1 MSKLAVVL
9 LSGGMDS
16 AVTAA
21 IAKEQGYDIACLH
34 LNYGQK
40 TQERELKQFNK
51 LCDQFQAVSRLV
63 TDVRFLSQI
72 GGSSLTDEKI
82 EITYADLDSK
92 EIPSSYVPFRNANIL
107 AIATSWAEVIG
118 AEALFI
124 GAVYEDSSGY
134 PDTRREFFEAFE
146 KVIATGTKPSTQ
158 IKIKTPIIDMNK
170 DEIIRKGQE
179 LNVPFSET
187 WSCYKNNDVACG
199 KCDSCGLRLRAFSR
213 VGMEDPID
221 YK

>member
-34 LNYGQK
+34 LNYGQR

-51 LCDQFQAVSRLV
+51 LCDEFGAVSRLV

-82 EITYADLDSK
+82 EITDADLDSE
-92 EIPSSYVPFRNANIL
+92 EIPTSYVPFRNANIL

-146 KVIATGTKPSTQ
+146 QVIANGTKPSTQ
-158 IKIKTPIIDMNK
+158 IKIETPIIDMNK

-187 WSCYKNNDVACG
+187 WSCYRNNDVACG
-199 KCDSCGLRLRAFSR
+199 KCDSCGLRLRAFDR
-213 VGMEDPID
+213 VGMEDPIG
-221 YK
+221 YV

>member
-40 TQERELKQFNK
+40 TQERELKQFHK
-51 LCDQFQAVSRLV
+51 LCDEFQAVSRLV

-82 EITYADLDSK
+82 EITDANLDSD
-92 EIPSSYVPFRNANIL
+92 EIPNSYVPFRNANIL

-134 PDTRREFFEAFE
+134 PDTRKEFFEAFE

-158 IKIKTPIIDMNK
+158 IKIETPIIDMNK
-170 DEIIRKGQE
+170 DEIIKRGIE
-179 LNVPFSET
+179 LDVPFSET
-187 WSCYKNNDVACG
+187 WSCYRNNDVACG
-199 KCDSCGLRLRAFSR
+199 KCDSCGLRLRAFAR

>member
-82 EITYADLDSK
+82 EITDADLDSK

>member
-51 LCDQFQAVSRLV
+51 LCDEFQAISRLV

-82 EITYADLDSK
+82 EITDADLDSE
-92 EIPSSYVPFRNANIL
+92 EIPTSYVPFRNANIL

-118 AEALFI
+118 ATALFI

-146 KVIATGTKPSTQ
+146 QVIATGTKPSTQ
-158 IKIKTPIIDMNK
+158 IKIETPIIDMNK
-170 DEIIRKGQE
+170 DEIIRTGQE

-187 WSCYKNNDVACG
+187 WSCYRNNDVACG

-213 VGMEDPID
+213 VGVDDPIG
-221 YK
+221 YG

>member
-51 LCDQFQAVSRLV
+51 LCDEFGAVSRLV

-82 EITYADLDSK
+82 EITDADLDSE
-92 EIPSSYVPFRNANIL
+92 EIPTSYVPFRNANIL
-107 AIATSWAEVIG
+107 AIATSWAEVID
-118 AEALFI
+118 AEALYI

-146 KVIATGTKPSTQ
+146 RVIATGTKPSTQ
-158 IKIKTPIIDMNK
+158 IKIETPIIDLNK

-187 WSCYKNNDVACG
+187 WSCYRNNDVACG
-199 KCDSCGLRLRAFSR
+199 TCDSCGLRLRAFSR
-213 VGMEDPID
+213 VGMKDPID
-221 YK
+221 YE

>member
-51 LCDQFQAVSRLV
+51 LCDEFGAVSRLV

-82 EITYADLDSK
+82 EITDADLDSE
-92 EIPSSYVPFRNANIL
+92 EIPTSYVPFRNANIL

-118 AEALFI
+118 AETLFI

-146 KVIATGTKPSTQ
+146 QVISTGTKPSTQ
-158 IKIKTPIIDMNK
+158 IKIETPIIDMNK

-187 WSCYKNNDVACG
+187 WSCYRNNDVACG
-199 KCDSCGLRLRAFSR
+199 KCDSCGLRLRAFDR
-213 VGMEDPID
+213 VGMEDPIE